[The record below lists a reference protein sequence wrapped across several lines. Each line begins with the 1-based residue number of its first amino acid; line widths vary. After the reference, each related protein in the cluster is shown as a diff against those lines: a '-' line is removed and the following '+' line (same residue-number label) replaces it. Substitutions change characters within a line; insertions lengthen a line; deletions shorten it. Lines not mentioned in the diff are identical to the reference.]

1 MSINIYLTYYLSV
14 LQKIYNQQGK
24 LRRTVMNIGFL
35 GLDSQYIKISTNCE
49 VYTAILVRHRKDLV
63 VVSTVT
69 SANRRMI
76 EYGFAD
82 TKNPLIGI
90 DIRWSINRENKK
102 CENEE
107 RKYWLCVPV

>member
-1 MSINIYLTYYLSV
+1 MSLEVELYPTK
-14 LQKIYNQQGK
+14 KIP
-24 LRRTVMNIGFL
+24 T
-35 GLDSQYIKISTNCE
+35 SCE
-49 VYTAILVRHRKDLV
+49 VYTAILVRHRKDLIIV
-63 VVSTVT
+63 NGF
-69 SANRRMI
+69 SAPEGDPYGDSSIGRMMT